1 MFKGEK
7 KKLLIVCDSQTKVF
21 ANQLSQLISVNDDTE
36 NEVIGSK
43 DSSIVASVWEEKY
56 YLENEAKISSDQDII
71 FIGTSKSSKSVIPN
85 ITEKLNQY
93 GIHYGWLGHK
103 AVIYVEDKLLKK
115 DEYDNFNEFC
125 RQQQKEFEE
134 KVKLNNLNTK
144 PTNIREIVLLWNYIY
159 PITIFGIIS
168 NMKAKKK
175 IMKQQYNM
183 AVYHFYMTAL
193 TTFLED

>member
-7 KKLLIVCDSQTKVF
+7 KKLIIVCDSQTKVF
-21 ANQLSQLISVNDDTE
+21 ANQLSQLISANDDTE

-56 YLENEAKISSDQDII
+56 YLDNEAKISSDQDII

-144 PTNIREIVLLWNYIY
+144 PTNIKEIVLLLNYIY

-193 TTFLED
+193 NTFLED